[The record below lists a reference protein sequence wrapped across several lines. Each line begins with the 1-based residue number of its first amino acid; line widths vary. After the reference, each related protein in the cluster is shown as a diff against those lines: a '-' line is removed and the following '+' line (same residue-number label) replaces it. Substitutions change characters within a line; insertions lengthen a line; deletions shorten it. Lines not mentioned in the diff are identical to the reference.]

1 MINEIKELV
10 GISKAANLL
19 QLPAINTNGRGRCP
33 FTDCQSDK
41 QFRIWNDRYYRC
53 YKCDRHGSVLD
64 FVMEQKGIGLSESLS
79 LISSSLDISVGL
91 KDFSRAQ
98 KTKQKAW
105 DLYQTCAHNN
115 LPIVESYCQSRGWKR
130 VPEIGLSVNG
140 NFLRSNRLSEAQLDK
155 AGLLSRNGDEY
166 FNNHIIFPIYDAL
179 GNLVHFHARN
189 LDKNASL
196 RWLSSGGTPGS
207 NRYFY
212 NSKALYQRQSSY
224 IVICEG
230 VSDCLSLLQLDIPAI
245 GQFGV
250 NVNLVPHQ
258 EAFSH
263 FDGIIAVYDCDKHAI
278 GSKKSND
285 YKSWG
290 SMLPNLVDLMSLSKT
305 PIYYLMPP
313 DEEGITDIN
322 DWLVS
327 IDYSQVVYA
336 QYGKEH
342 LKPLV
347 DLAIELYE
355 QDIKSHNYI
364 WSCLAVD
371 QDQEKISLWKNKLVA
386 KYGSLENYLLKCHE

>member
-1 MINEIKELV
+1 
-10 GISKAANLL
+10 
-19 QLPAINTNGRGRCP
+19 
-33 FTDCQSDK
+33 
-41 QFRIWNDRYYRC
+41 
-53 YKCDRHGSVLD
+53 
-64 FVMEQKGIGLSESLS
+64 
-79 LISSSLDISVGL
+79 
-91 KDFSRAQ
+91 
-98 KTKQKAW
+98 
-105 DLYQTCAHNN
+105 
-115 LPIVESYCQSRGWKR
+115 
-130 VPEIGLSVNG
+130 
-140 NFLRSNRLSEAQLDK
+140 
-155 AGLLSRNGDEY
+155 
-166 FNNHIIFPIYDAL
+166 
-179 GNLVHFHARN
+179 
-189 LDKNASL
+189 
-196 RWLSSGGTPGS
+196 
-207 NRYFY
+207 
-212 NSKALYQRQSSY
+212 
-224 IVICEG
+224 
-230 VSDCLSLLQLDIPAI
+230 LQLDIPAI